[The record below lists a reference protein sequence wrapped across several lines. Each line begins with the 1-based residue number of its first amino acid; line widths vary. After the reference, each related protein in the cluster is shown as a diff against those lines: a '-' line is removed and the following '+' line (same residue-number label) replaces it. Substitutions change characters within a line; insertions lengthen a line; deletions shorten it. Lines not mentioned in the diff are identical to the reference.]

1 MMKNLLEQDFI
12 SHYGLSIKVTVNV
25 GATSKVDFDLD
36 DDSQL
41 VYQRGQGMAKYKNTT
56 KKTVN
61 VINYE
66 AFFKSLPH
74 PFQQN
79 KENCDLIVF
88 ASDNTCF
95 FLNELTNTAPGY
107 TLPFKNARGQNIG
120 KEQKARSQLRQT
132 IEILIKISTISQYI
146 NSFTVKRC
154 CFFNKQSYIPISQ
167 SINALQAF
175 NRLDSQMPCGFNLP
189 DQHIDAL
196 GFDFWVYSGDQVC
209 AL

>member
-12 SHYGLSIKVTVNV
+12 SHYGLGINVTANV
-25 GATSKVDFDLD
+25 VATSVVEFDLN

-41 VYQRGQGMAKYKNTT
+41 VYQPGQGIAKYKNTT

-66 AFFKSLPH
+66 TYFKSLPS

-88 ASDNTCF
+88 TSDNTCF
-95 FLNELTNTAPGY
+95 LLNELTDTAPDY
-107 TLPFKNARGQNIG
+107 TLPFTNTHGRNIG

-132 IEILIKISTISQYI
+132 IEILINVSAISQYI
-146 NSFTVKRC
+146 NSYTVKRC
-154 CFFNKQSYIPISQ
+154 CFFNKQSYIPQ

-175 NRLDSQMPCGFNLP
+175 NRLNSQMPCGFNLS

-196 GFDFWVYSGDQVC
+196 GFDFWVYSGNQVC
-209 AL
+209 SI